1 MKTILVPIDFSEASD
16 RVIDAAR
23 TLAQVIDA
31 RIVLMHVVQAP
42 MVVAGLGPF
51 VGEALRF
58 TAEVERG
65 ARRHLRSLQ
74 TRLAKRSV
82 KVDTLCEQGSPVDL
96 ITKHAKALDARYVV
110 VGSHGRTAFYD
121 LVVGS
126 TTSGVFKR
134 ASCPVVVVPSAPARR
149 KAERTAR
156 KVSRVRSGVTKSKSS
171 RGNRRKPRV
180 DSK

>member
-96 ITKHAKALDARYVV
+96 IAKHAKRLGARYVV

-126 TTSGVFKR
+126 TTSGVLTR
-134 ASCPVVVVPSAPARR
+134 ASCPVVVVPPAPARQ
-149 KAERTAR
+149 KSGGTAK
-156 KVSRVRSGVTKSKSS
+156 KVSGMASDHRKSQPSARN
-171 RGNRRKPRV
+171 RGKPRKY
-180 DSK
+180 SK